1 MDQIDHFDSILS
13 NYNIGEISSITSHES
28 GTKNKGY
35 EIWIEGQ
42 KKYFL
47 REKDSSTIYK
57 DLEYDHSLMNY
68 FSEHHISTPFPVN
81 NNDGNTI
88 TEFLGSY
95 YELTKYIEG
104 ETFIRDSE
112 DHLLIAGRDLA
123 KFHLTGIGF
132 QSVYSK
138 SFGRIDPPGPA
149 RKTFNA
155 FFTNDK
161 DNLDFPELNVVL
173 HELNLIEENLTDE
186 VYRSLPQMLI
196 HGDFHPGNVKYLDD
210 GLAFFDLD
218 WVSIQP
224 RLQDLAYGILFFASI
239 RENDIDPS
247 NIYSLTASCKL
258 SMKNSLIFVSAYNSV
273 IELDRKELNYL
284 PFFIKVAWIC
294 CRSDGSKKV
303 PFEDRLN
310 YIKEDILRPIESVNE
325 LTDELSK
332 NIKNV

>member
-1 MDQIDHFDSILS
+1 
-13 NYNIGEISSITSHES
+13 
-28 GTKNKGY
+28 
-35 EIWIEGQ
+35 
-42 KKYFL
+42 
-47 REKDSSTIYK
+47 
-57 DLEYDHSLMNY
+57 
-68 FSEHHISTPFPVN
+68 
-81 NNDGNTI
+81 
-88 TEFLGSY
+88 
-95 YELTKYIEG
+95 
-104 ETFIRDSE
+104 
-112 DHLLIAGRDLA
+112 
-123 KFHLTGIGF
+123 
-132 QSVYSK
+132 
-138 SFGRIDPPGPA
+138 
-149 RKTFNA
+149 
-155 FFTNDK
+155 
-161 DNLDFPELNVVL
+161 
-173 HELNLIEENLTDE
+173 
-186 VYRSLPQMLI
+186 MLI